1 MNSFLLGIAFFVT
14 GTALGAVEWYSSGP
28 GGYVGEPID
37 SRYNPKSGWKIS
49 VERNDGVETQTLY
62 HNNKVQSSIV
72 LTRVDGVLQ
81 AWEELDADNRRLSR
95 VEYFYD
101 EDGNNRIS
109 YIFNQDSEKPEVHVE
124 SQYRTHVN
132 GSNLRSKYGAEDD
145 WSITEMNE
153 FAQTL
158 KQVMYRDDEI
168 VKSQTF
174 IRTEDGR
181 ILQSIIHE
189 GDTTRISQYDSQGY
203 LEQEEILKEDVLLLT
218 RSFTWDNANLSS
230 VVERGEGRVSLK
242 EYEWSEE
249 GEKQR
254 ETHYEN
260 GLKTRD
266 TAWISPGEK
275 IETIFRN
282 GSAVIRVYWKDGR
295 RIKDEFLRYGL
306 VVRERELQE

>member
-1 MNSFLLGIAFFVT
+1 MNRLLLSTVLFAAS
-14 GTALGAVEWYSSGP
+14 TALGAVEWYSSGP

-37 SRYNPKSGWKIS
+37 SGYNPKSGWKIS
-49 VERNDGVETQTLY
+49 VESIDDMETQTLY
-62 HNNKVQSSIV
+62 HNNEVQSSIV

-101 EDGNNRIS
+101 EDGNNRIF
-109 YIFNQDSEKPEVHVE
+109 YIFNQDSENPEIHVE

-132 GSNLRSKYGAEDD
+132 GSNLRSQYGTGDD

-158 KQVMYRDDEI
+158 EQVIYRDDEI

-181 ILQSIIHE
+181 ILQTITHE
-189 GDTTRISQYDSQGY
+189 GDTTRISQYDAQGY
-203 LEQEEILKEDVLLLT
+203 LEQEEILHEDVLLLT
-218 RSFTWDNANLSS
+218 RNFTWDNANLSS

-242 EYEWSEE
+242 EYEWSEK

-266 TAWISPGEK
+266 TTWISPGEK
-275 IETIFRN
+275 IETIFRD
-282 GSAVIRVYWKDGR
+282 GSAVIRVYWEKGR
-295 RIKDEFLRYGL
+295 RIKEEFLRYGL
-306 VVRERELQE
+306 VVRVRELQE